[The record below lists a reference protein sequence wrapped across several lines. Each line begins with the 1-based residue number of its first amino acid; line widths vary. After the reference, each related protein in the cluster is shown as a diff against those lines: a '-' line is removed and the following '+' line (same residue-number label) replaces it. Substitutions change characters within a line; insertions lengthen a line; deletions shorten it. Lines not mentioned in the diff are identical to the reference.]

1 MGWLRLYITTE
12 GQSERKFAD
21 EVLRPHLAAFSIDV
35 KSRVVLT
42 NRKLGKRGGILD
54 FEKIHGDLRR
64 LMREDNHPEARF
76 TTMVDLYALPP
87 EFPGWAEARRKN
99 EPKERVEVL
108 EAALQSNIGDSRFLP
123 YIQLHEF
130 EALLYC
136 DLWQL
141 QRRIADSE
149 RAFAAL
155 AQEVRG
161 MEPEEINEGV
171 TTAPSKRIISHVPI
185 YDRLKVRVG
194 APAAAAIGLP
204 GLRARCPHFNEWVGR
219 LEALAT
225 AASWN
230 DIPSR

>member
-21 EVLRPHLAAFSIDV
+21 DVLRPHLAAFSIDV
-35 KSRVVLT
+35 KTRVVLT

-54 FEKIHGDLRR
+54 FDKIHGDLQR
-64 LMREDNHPEARF
+64 LMREDRHPAARF

-87 EFPGWAEARRKN
+87 EFPGWADARQKMV
-99 EPKERVEVL
+99 PKERVEAL
-108 EAALQSNIGDSRFLP
+108 ESAFQANLGDCRFLP

-136 DLWQL
+136 DLSQL
-141 QRRIADSE
+141 QQRITDSE

-155 AQEVRG
+155 AREVRG
-161 MEPEEINEGV
+161 MEPEEIDEGPR
-171 TTAPSKRIISHVPI
+171 TAPSKRIINHVPI

-204 GLRARCPHFNEWVGR
+204 GLRAKCPHFDEWVAR
-219 LEALAT
+219 LEMLA
-225 AASWN
+225 AEIS
-230 DIPSR
+230 

>member
-1 MGWLRLYITTE
+1 MAWLRLYITTE

-21 EVLRPHLAAFSIDV
+21 DVLRPHLAAFSIDV
-35 KSRVVLT
+35 RSRVVLT

-54 FEKIHGDLRR
+54 FEKIHGDLHR
-64 LMREDNHPEARF
+64 LMREDRHQEARF

-87 EFPGWAEARRKN
+87 EFPGWAEARNKTG
-99 EPKERVEVL
+99 PKERVEAL
-108 EAALQSNIGDSRFLP
+108 EAALQSNMGDSRFLP

-136 DLWQL
+136 DLTQL
-141 QRRIADSE
+141 QQRIADSE

-155 AQEVRG
+155 TQEVRG
-161 MEPEEINEGV
+161 MQPEEINEGA
-171 TTAPSKRIISHVPI
+171 TTAPSKRIINHVPI

-204 GLRARCPHFNEWVGR
+204 RLRAKCPHFDEWVSR
-219 LEALAT
+219 LERLA
-225 AASWN
+225 AAVS
-230 DIPSR
+230 S

>member
-21 EVLRPHLAAFSIDV
+21 DVLRPHLAAFSIDV
-35 KSRVVLT
+35 KTRVVLI

-54 FEKIHGDLRR
+54 FDRIQGDLQR
-64 LMREDNHPEARF
+64 LMREDSQPEARF
-76 TTMVDLYALPP
+76 TTMIDLYALPP
-87 EFPGWAEARRKN
+87 EFPGWAEARQKT
-99 EPKERVEVL
+99 EPKERVAAL
-108 EAALQSNIGDSRFLP
+108 EAAFQAKLGDSRFLP

-136 DLWQL
+136 DLSQL
-141 QRRIADSE
+141 QQRITDSE

-155 AQEVRG
+155 AREVQG

-171 TTAPSKRIISHVPI
+171 TTVPSKRIINHVPI
-185 YDRLKVRVG
+185 YDRLKVSVG

-204 GLRARCPHFNEWVGR
+204 GLRARCPHFNEWVGL
-219 LEALAT
+219 LEMLAT
-225 AASWN
+225 AIS
-230 DIPSR
+230 

>member
-35 KSRVVLT
+35 KTRVVLT

-54 FEKIHGDLRR
+54 FEKIHGDLQR
-64 LMREDNHPEARF
+64 LMREDGHPEARF

-87 EFPGWAEARRKN
+87 EFPGWEAAQRKTV
-99 EPKERVEVL
+99 PQERVAAL
-108 EAALQSNIGDSRFLP
+108 EAALKANIGDSRFLP

-136 DLWQL
+136 DLSQL
-141 QRRIADSE
+141 QQRIADSE

-155 AQEVRG
+155 ATEVRG
-161 MEPEEINEGV
+161 MEPEEINEGA
-171 TTAPSKRIISHVPI
+171 TTAPSKRIINHVPI

-204 GLRARCPHFNEWVGR
+204 ALRTKCPHFNAWVSR
-219 LEALAT
+219 LEALA
-225 AASWN
+225 A
-230 DIPSR
+230 

>member
-21 EVLRPHLAAFSIDV
+21 DVLRPHLAAFSIDV
-35 KSRVVLT
+35 KTRVVLT

-54 FEKIHGDLRR
+54 FEKIHGDLHR
-64 LMREDNHPEARF
+64 LMREDSHPEARF

-87 EFPGWAEARRKN
+87 EFPGWEAARQMRV
-99 EPKERVEVL
+99 PQERVAAL
-108 EAALQSNIGDSRFLP
+108 EAAFQAHLDDSRFLP

-136 DLWQL
+136 DLSQL
-141 QRRIADSE
+141 QQRIADSE

-161 MEPEEINEGV
+161 MAPEEINEGA
-171 TTAPSKRIISHVPI
+171 TTAPSKRIINHVPI

-194 APAAAAIGLP
+194 APAAVAIGLP
-204 GLRARCPHFNEWVGR
+204 ALRAKCPHFSAWVSR
-219 LEALAT
+219 LEMLGAEV
-225 AASWN
+225 S
-230 DIPSR
+230 